1 MGRNSISRR
10 SFLVGAGGVLLG
22 LPALESF
29 AKPCLPEAGC
39 IGPKRFIL
47 FHTPQGTVLDSWR
60 PTPTE
65 LSFEL
70 PAILDPLKSFRQYCL
85 FIGGIDNVARD
96 SMTVGDGHI
105 TANTS
110 IFTGVGFAD
119 ESVDRSELSFGGP
132 SIDQVIATRIQGS
145 TPVRSINVGV
155 SSGSQGNPYE
165 QSLFFS
171 NGYNDPVSLIAD
183 PLILYLKYFAG
194 GEQNLEAAAALLER
208 RKSVLDAV
216 LDNFNHL
223 KNQVSQADKIL
234 LEAHATK
241 VFELEQQLI
250 LLEATKEACG
260 DVSAPLEPDDY
271 QFWNHAWE
279 PTTAALHFDLIT
291 YALSC
296 GLTNTATIDFCKLNG
311 PSFPWL
317 WDEFGGPLV
326 PTNKYDNWHGMVHTG
341 RNIDGNETPEP
352 GLVRGYTWYA
362 EMFKLLLQ
370 KLNSTPGEVGQTL
383 LKSTLAMWGTE
394 FGDGK
399 GHVTTDLPVVLAGT
413 LGNAK
418 MGRYLD
424 YFDKQVTG
432 KHCINEVYVAL
443 LQAFGQPDLSFGNH
457 MDCPLGPLPGILD

>member
-1 MGRNSISRR
+1 MSRNSFSRR
-10 SFLVGAGGVLLG
+10 SFLVGAGGMILG
-22 LPALESF
+22 LPALESL

-39 IGPKRFIL
+39 VGPKRFVL
-47 FHTPQGTVLDSWR
+47 LHTPQGTVLDHWR
-60 PTPTE
+60 PSVNE
-65 LSFEL
+65 FGLVL
-70 PAILDPLKSFRQYCL
+70 PEILDPLKSFRQFCL

-110 IFTGVGFAD
+110 IFTGTGFAD

-132 SIDQVIATRIQGS
+132 SIDQVIAGRIQGN
-145 TPVRSINVGV
+145 TPVRSLNVGV
-155 SSGSQGNPYE
+155 SAGSEGNPYE

-171 NGYNDPVSLIAD
+171 NGPNDPVSLIAD
-183 PLILYLKYFAG
+183 PLIVYLKYFAG
-194 GEQNLEAAAALLER
+194 GEQNLEAAASLLER

-216 LDNFNHL
+216 LEHFNHL
-223 KNQVSQADKIL
+223 SSKVSAADKVIL
-234 LEAHATK
+234 DAHATK

-260 DVSAPLEPDDY
+260 GVASPNEPEGY
-271 QFWNHAWE
+271 QYWSHLWE

-291 YALSC
+291 YAMSC

-317 WDEFGGPLV
+317 WEEFGGPLV

-341 RNIDGNETPEP
+341 RNIDGNETPEA
-352 GLVRGYTWYA
+352 GLVRGYKWYA

-370 KLNSTPGEVGQTL
+370 KLNSSPGEFGQTL

-399 GHVTTDLPVVLAGT
+399 GHVTTDLPVVLAGNM
-413 LGNAK
+413 GNAK
-418 MGRYLD
+418 MGRFLD
-424 YFDKQVTG
+424 FFDKQAKG
-432 KHCINEVYVAL
+432 QHSINEVYVAL
-443 LQAFGQPDLSFGNH
+443 LQAFGQEDQAFGNH
-457 MDCPLGPLPGILD
+457 MNCPLGPLPEIFE